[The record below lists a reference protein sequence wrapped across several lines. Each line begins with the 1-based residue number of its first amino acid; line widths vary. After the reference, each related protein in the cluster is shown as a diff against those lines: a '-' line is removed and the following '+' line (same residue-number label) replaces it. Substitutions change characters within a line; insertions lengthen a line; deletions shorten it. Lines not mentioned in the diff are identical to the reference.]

1 LFAADEEMEDRA
13 PFPQLATS
21 ELAEDAHLQLL
32 KEVQDFGA
40 KLERNDHFSGLPA
53 DNSSRALSP
62 FEGRHGVCEDLYDL
76 QDLLQKDPLDK
87 EKVLRRI
94 RQLLPYWAVMFP
106 EPHSIGMEQL
116 IIDLKSMEG
125 RLTSDASTSTEVGFA
140 IEEGHNFSDR
150 LDDASSTVEDMLTRG
165 AEQRASE
172 EKEDEALEAQL
183 LAAEKGAEQLLARA
197 AKATATAKMI
207 RKEQAARSLCRDLR
221 RQNTDMQ
228 EARLRQLKECHQK
241 LELQL
246 KRIEQVGDPLSR
258 SIANILAYKFA

>member
-1 LFAADEEMEDRA
+1 MEDRT
-13 PFPQLATS
+13 PFPQLATL
-21 ELAEDAHLQLL
+21 ELAEDAHLRLL
-32 KEVQDFGA
+32 KEVQDFSA
-40 KLERNDHFSGLPA
+40 KLEQADHISELSA
-53 DNSSRALSP
+53 DDSSRTLGP

-94 RQLLPYWAVMFP
+94 RQLLPYWVVMFP
-106 EPHSIGMEQL
+106 EPHSIGMERL
-116 IIDLKSMEG
+116 ITDLKSMEG
-125 RLTSDASTSTEVGFA
+125 CLTDDVPTSAEVGLA
-140 IEEGHNFSDR
+140 IEQGRDFSDR
-150 LDDASSTVEDMLTRG
+150 LDDASATVEDMLTRG
-165 AEQRASE
+165 AEQHASE

-197 AKATATAKMI
+197 AEATATAKMI

-221 RQNTDMQ
+221 RQNTNMQ

-246 KRIEQVGDPLSR
+246 KHIEQVGDPLSR
-258 SIANILAYKFA
+258 NIANILAYKFA